1 MHESE
6 SRRVIIN
13 ACSYNESE
21 SKIVHISANM
31 SKVKYAMN
39 ETKHEES
46 SVTDN
51 SVINAPRYFTY
62 SSAVKTS

>member
-1 MHESE
+1 MHENE

-39 ETKHEES
+39 ETNDEE
-46 SVTDN
+46 
-51 SVINAPRYFTY
+51 P
-62 SSAVKTS
+62 